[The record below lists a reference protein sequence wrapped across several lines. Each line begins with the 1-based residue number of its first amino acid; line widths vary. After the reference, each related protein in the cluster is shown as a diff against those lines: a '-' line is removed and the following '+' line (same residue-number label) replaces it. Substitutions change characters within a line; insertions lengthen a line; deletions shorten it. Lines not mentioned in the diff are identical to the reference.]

1 MAEEVGDLGSAVAV
15 ENGEVVRADRILE
28 YRINPYPVEHLA
40 PGAPVH
46 VEVVVARGELEVIEL
61 LLHLGLALSHVI
73 RTDINLKFH
82 ENKLLF
88 LNNILL
94 KELSKLLI

>member
-1 MAEEVGDLGSAVAV
+1 MQFWGQLLAEEVGDLGSAVAV

-46 VEVVVARGELEVIEL
+46 V
-61 LLHLGLALSHVI
+61 
-73 RTDINLKFH
+73 
-82 ENKLLF
+82 
-88 LNNILL
+88 
-94 KELSKLLI
+94 